1 VDTYLKKNQGY
12 NKQAYMLKT
21 IQVSCG
27 GRKIIQVKLNRKRQN
42 SVSDW
47 EVGTAIRGKD
57 KGKVHLII
65 YIIIQL
71 FTNNNH
77 SPLSQ

>member
-1 VDTYLKKNQGY
+1 
-12 NKQAYMLKT
+12 MLKT
-21 IQVSCG
+21 IQVSCR
-27 GRKIIQVKLNRKRQN
+27 GRKIIQVKMNRKRQN

-47 EVGTAIRGKD
+47 EVGTAIRGKN

-77 SPLSQ
+77 SPLSRECFPMSLSS